1 MSMQTLVIFAIVSAL
16 GLFAGVTAPYIVDI
30 LMPAADAQEGVP
42 FEKNFGQCKQDKN
55 RNACENVV
63 K

>member
-1 MSMQTLVIFAIVSAL
+1 MQTKLAISIFVIAAMALFGATITYVIDIV
-16 GLFAGVTAPYIVDI
+16 
-30 LMPAADAQEGVP
+30 PAAQAQEGVP

-55 RNACENVV
+55 RNACENN

>member
-1 MSMQTLVIFAIVSAL
+1 MKSNTTLAIFAVLAAMAL
-16 GLFAGVTAPYIVDI
+16 IGATATYVIQIIPV
-30 LMPAADAQEGVP
+30 DAQNGVP

-55 RNACENVV
+55 RNACENQ